1 MNYLLGAAE
10 VQEILQI
17 GTSNAYN
24 VIKELN
30 QELKEKGFRTVRG
43 KVNQSYLYER
53 YGLEIKAE
61 ESDLC

>member
-17 GTSNAYN
+17 GTSSAYN

-43 KVNQSYLYER
+43 KVNKSYLYER

-61 ESDLC
+61 ESDFC